1 LPNGRRKRT
10 TSPPMA
16 DTHSPAHAPHG
27 GHAVHVAHGSDMGAA
42 FAGLIIGALALL
54 LLLGSIVILTNR
66 HYAKEKAAAG
76 AER

>member
-1 LPNGRRKRT
+1 
-10 TSPPMA
+10 MA

-27 GHAVHVAHGSDMGAA
+27 AHSVHVTRSSDMGAA

-54 LLLGSIVILTNR
+54 LLLSSIVILTNR
-66 HYAKEKAAAG
+66 HYANEKAAAG